1 MVLTKLKAAV
11 WSAIIAGLRN
21 AGNCMDDDKDIK
33 KIVHYFKNRDEVSAL
48 YIFGGLAKNRKTAE
62 SDIDV
67 AVLID
72 ESKLKRK
79 RFELLRK
86 KYYTVSPTFSMRPV
100 DIVILNTAPPFL
112 KHQVLK
118 TGRVLFDRNRKL
130 RVRFTTNAIIEYLDY
145 KPIQDT
151 YLKAL
156 SKRIRRMEVGR

>member
-1 MVLTKLKAAV
+1 V
-11 WSAIIAGLRN
+11 N
-21 AGNCMDDDKDIK
+21 DDEDIK
-33 KIVHYFKNRDEVSAL
+33 GIIQYFKGRDEVSAL
-48 YIFGGLAKNRKTAE
+48 YLFGGLAEDRKTAE
-62 SDIDV
+62 SDIDI

-79 RFELLRK
+79 NFELLKK
-86 KYYTVSPTFSMRPV
+86 KYYAVSPTFSIRPV

-118 TGRVLFDRNRKL
+118 TGRILFDRNRKL

-156 SKRIRRMEVGR
+156 SKRIRRMSIGR